1 MVLLDHLGHP
11 DISLAVD
18 QLILEL
24 GVRVGRYPAV
34 AGVYLLLASPFS
46 SPLALAMN

>member
-24 GVRVGRYPAV
+24 GVRVGHYPDV
-34 AGVYLLLASPFS
+34 AGVFPCRHLAGFTF
-46 SPLALAMN
+46 L